1 MTFIR
6 KLFGEPRPSAPA
18 LALAS
23 PSAVALLLS
32 LVLSLL
38 LALAS
43 PSAKAG
49 PFSNQRNLLPGPR
62 AAALGGAFVAIA
74 DDPSAVYWNP
84 AGYSLMDQAE
94 VSISGIGFIQSSTS
108 FDQTLSDEPFV
119 ERAESLSP
127 GFFGASLRSG
137 RLGLG
142 YGFAALDERNVNQN
156 DSFLGVDLVTGESVD
171 YYRTYQEASTLSS
184 AGLGISYLLT
194 DWLSVGIS
202 SAYYRR
208 QSAVSNF
215 QIVSETSGAFTTHN
229 LKYETLNEGLL
240 GTAGAI
246 LIAGKFRA
254 GISYRYPYALANN
267 TTVSDYTAE
276 SPGSSGLPGS
286 ENELT
291 LFEGKS
297 REMDEPGIRT
307 YQMGVAWGEAG
318 RLLVAAD
325 LIQHLVGASEKS
337 RGLETVNNYSVGLEA
352 GAGGWIFRG
361 GLFSNAS
368 LYPAPKDDLS
378 NQATAI
384 DFYGYSWGVAFSQKI
399 REFSVTYVKQ
409 DGSGS
414 GQLVADS
421 YSIQKVKGALANLL
435 LSSRVF
441 F

>member
-84 AGYSLMDQAE
+84 AGYSLMEQAE

-156 DSFLGVDLVTGESVD
+156 DFSPTSAATATERRSPPPIR
-171 YYRTYQEASTLSS
+171 RTAAGSATQAERGRRAEKTLRHCRRPAPRERRTS
-184 AGLGISYLLT
+184 A
-194 DWLSVGIS
+194 
-202 SAYYRR
+202 RR
-208 QSAVSNF
+208 LRRRRTHGGAWTSR
-215 QIVSETSGAFTTHN
+215 SEPRQHQPT
-229 LKYETLNEGLL
+229 
-240 GTAGAI
+240 
-246 LIAGKFRA
+246 RA
-254 GISYRYPYALANN
+254 RIPYA
-267 TTVSDYTAE
+267 
-276 SPGSSGLPGS
+276 
-286 ENELT
+286 
-291 LFEGKS
+291 
-297 REMDEPGIRT
+297 
-307 YQMGVAWGEAG
+307 
-318 RLLVAAD
+318 
-325 LIQHLVGASEKS
+325 
-337 RGLETVNNYSVGLEA
+337 
-352 GAGGWIFRG
+352 
-361 GLFSNAS
+361 NA
-368 LYPAPKDDLS
+368 
-378 NQATAI
+378 
-384 DFYGYSWGVAFSQKI
+384 
-399 REFSVTYVKQ
+399 R
-409 DGSGS
+409 
-414 GQLVADS
+414 
-421 YSIQKVKGALANLL
+421 
-435 LSSRVF
+435 RR
-441 F
+441 